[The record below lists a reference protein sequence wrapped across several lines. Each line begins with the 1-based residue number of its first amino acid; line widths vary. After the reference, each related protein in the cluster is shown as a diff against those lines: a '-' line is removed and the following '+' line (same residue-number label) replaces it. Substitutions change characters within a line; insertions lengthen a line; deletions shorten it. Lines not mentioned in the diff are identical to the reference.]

1 MGFRRHLVEHQK
13 QSAIARKE
21 NTMKKITW
29 KVKSLFDSA
38 AMAGRIMGSDCAK
51 IISRQPGYR
60 RGQTMSIFKTT
71 GGAYRLYALINGQW
85 MDASLYDLPE
95 AAQ

>member
-1 MGFRRHLVEHQK
+1 
-13 QSAIARKE
+13 
-21 NTMKKITW
+21 MKKITW
-29 KVKSLFDSA
+29 EAKAPFDSA
-38 AMAGRIMGSDCAK
+38 AMAGRIMGSACAK

-85 MDASLYDLPE
+85 MDASLSDLPE
-95 AAQ
+95 TTQ

>member
-1 MGFRRHLVEHQK
+1 MEHQK

-29 KVKSLFDSA
+29 KVKAPFDSA
-38 AMAGRIMGSDCAK
+38 AMAGRIMGTACAK

-60 RGQTMSIFKTT
+60 RGQTMSIFKTV
-71 GGAYRLYALINGQW
+71 GGTFRLYALISGQW
-85 MDASLYDLPE
+85 MDASLSDLPE

>member
-1 MGFRRHLVEHQK
+1 MRN
-13 QSAIARKE
+13 SAEGK
-21 NTMKKITW
+21 TMKKITW
-29 KVKSLFDSA
+29 KVKAPFDSA
-38 AMAGRIMGSDCAK
+38 AMAGRIMGTDCAK

-60 RGQTMSIFKTT
+60 RGQIMSIFKTT
-71 GGAYRLYALINGQW
+71 GGTYRLYALINGQW

>member
-1 MGFRRHLVEHQK
+1 MR
-13 QSAIARKE
+13 RKE
-21 NTMKKITW
+21 NKMKKITW
-29 KVKSLFDSA
+29 KVKFPFDSA

-71 GGAYRLYALINGQW
+71 GGAYRLYAFINGKW

>member
-1 MGFRRHLVEHQK
+1 
-13 QSAIARKE
+13 
-21 NTMKKITW
+21 MKKITW
-29 KVKSLFDSA
+29 KVKAPFDSA
-38 AMAGRIMGSDCAK
+38 AMAGRIMGSACAK
-51 IISRQPGYR
+51 IIGRQPGYR